1 MRILVLYFHKPAFRL
16 IPAHLR
22 LFHGFNIKTHT
33 VSFLA
38 DEDRLNS
45 INRNGD
51 GLNLSGKSGLKG
63 DHVISKLQAVARSRR
78 NIEDNFMVR
87 HLVGRY
93 NDAII
98 LRFSQNRKLGSEIVV
113 HAPFVKSANEVRSH

>member
-63 DHVISKLQAVARSRR
+63 DRLSHAVG
-78 NIEDNFMVR
+78 E
-87 HLVGRY
+87 
-93 NDAII
+93 I
-98 LRFSQNRKLGSEIVV
+98 LRTISL
-113 HAPFVKSANEVRSH
+113 FVT